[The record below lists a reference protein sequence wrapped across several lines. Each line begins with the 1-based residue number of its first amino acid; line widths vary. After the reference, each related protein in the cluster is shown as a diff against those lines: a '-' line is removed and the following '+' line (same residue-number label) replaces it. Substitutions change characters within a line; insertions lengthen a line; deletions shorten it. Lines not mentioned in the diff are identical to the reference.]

1 MQIVLEAVVA
11 DVTVPVVVG
20 LFAFAVLAA
29 GLGVVRQVGKGR
41 PHAR

>member
-20 LFAFAVLAA
+20 LAAVAVLVA
-29 GLGVVRQVGKGR
+29 GLGWVRQVGKGR